1 MTYFLFFHLPSNN
14 QSKKL
19 KIVESVKNNHKKIN
33 IISNIKKDFYIK
45 ISLQLLLIKNKN
57 LYEFSKRYP
66 KREKEEKEEST
77 KRKGKK
83 IFKLMREY
91 LLEELLTQ
99 RISNWKNGKNQ
110 NLCEFSKNIQQRKK
124 KKLQR
129 GKEKKIFKLMREYLL
144 EELMIQTIMNEL

>member
-1 MTYFLFFHLPSNN
+1 MTHFLFFHLPSNN

-19 KIVESVKNNHKKIN
+19 EIVESVKNNHKKIN

-99 RISNWKNGKNQ
+99 RISN
-110 NLCEFSKNIQQRKK
+110 
-124 KKLQR
+124 
-129 GKEKKIFKLMREYLL
+129 
-144 EELMIQTIMNEL
+144 